1 MDNRRDFLK
10 MTTASLPAGVACAFL
25 ATGQGSLAADV
36 EGVAGKLGKLP
47 QNIVYTASRPGI
59 WKGKSG
65 GHVPQVS
72 IEGDSGLIVTNHG
85 MSAKHYIVRHTLINQ
100 DGEVL
105 FHHTFA
111 PTDEEAES
119 SFEAKVLPKRGETYF
134 ALSFCNLHDLWLAE
148 VKL

>member
-10 MTTASLPAGVACAFL
+10 MTSASLPAGVACAFL
-25 ATGQGSLAADV
+25 ATGQGTVAADV
-36 EGVAGKLGKLP
+36 ESVANKLGKLP
-47 QNIVYTASRPGI
+47 QNIIYTADSPGM

-65 GHVPQVS
+65 GHLPEVS
-72 IEGDSGLIVTNHG
+72 IDGDTGAIVTNHG
-85 MSAKHYIVRHTLINQ
+85 MSAKHYIVRHTLINK

-119 SFEAKVLPKRGETYF
+119 TFEAKAIPKRGESYF

>member
-10 MTTASLPAGVACAFL
+10 MTSASLPAGVACAFL
-25 ATGQGSLAADV
+25 ATGQGSVAADV
-36 EGVAGKLGKLP
+36 EDLAAKLGKLP
-47 QNIVYTASRPGI
+47 QNIIYTADRPGM
-59 WKGKSG
+59 WKGKAG
-65 GHVPQVS
+65 GHVPEVS
-72 IEGDSGLIVTNHG
+72 VDGDNGLIVTNHG
-85 MSAKHYIVRHTLINQ
+85 MSPKHYIVRHTLITKE
-100 DGEVL
+100 GEVV

-119 SFEAKVLPKRGETYF
+119 SFQAKAIPKRGDTYY